1 MNYVLLT
8 ASVIVTWIVIAV
20 FFHCAE
26 KLRKAQRPKRSSIV
40 LDTEPDEFDKIIER
54 LKNDP
59 TE

>member
-54 LKNDP
+54 MKAEDS
-59 TE
+59 